1 MRMLIGSAS
10 LLIVAVF
17 LTSLVLAGPRP
28 SDRVS
33 VSVNEKARRVDIS
46 VDGQPFTSYIWPST
60 LRKPVLYPL
69 RSATGTIVTRGFPL
83 EQRPGER
90 VDHPHHAGLWFNY
103 ESVTA
108 SISGTIPRPS
118 NPKRSP
124 KWAPLSSATSS
135 RQKAVPNRASSTSKP
150 IGSR

>member
-1 MRMLIGSAS
+1 MRMLIGGAS

-46 VDGQPFTSYIWPST
+46 VDGQPFTSYIWPTT

-90 VDHPHHAGLWFNY
+90 VDHPHHAGLC
-103 ESVTA
+103 STTRVSTA

-124 KWAPLSSATSS
+124 KWAPLSSA
-135 RQKAVPNRASSTSKP
+135 P
-150 IGSR
+150 